1 MYFKLN
7 AKLSSKIKIVG
18 FEKRLRTE
26 GSAAFRPISWRE
38 GKRFVSSRER
48 IKGGELQS

>member
-7 AKLSSKIKIVG
+7 AKLSGKTKIVG

-26 GSAAFRPISWRE
+26 GSAAFRTTSWRVNDLYVVE
-38 GKRFVSSRER
+38 IRKN
-48 IKGGELQS
+48 